1 MYLDKTKKKK
11 HIWAYA
17 FFILIVCNIFV
28 WHLLFAKNN
37 GLLTV
42 AVLDVGQGDGI
53 YVESPSGHQ
62 MLVDAG
68 PQGKILKALPSAMS
82 FYDKSI
88 DVIVI
93 TNPDADHI
101 AGFIDILK
109 NYKVGL
115 VVEPGTFNKSATYAK
130 IEQMIAE
137 KNIPRILAKRGMK
150 IHMGGGAVFTVL
162 FPDRDV
168 SNWSVNDASVVG
180 RLTYGKTSIMLTGD
194 STKKTEG
201 IILSENQAS
210 GLKSDV
216 LKVGHHGSRTSTSP
230 DFVSAISPVY
240 AVMSDGKENSY
251 GHPHKETLST
261 LEKFKVKILRT
272 DLLGTIIIKSDGQ
285 SIWLV
290 SLLAEARNI

>member
-1 MYLDKTKKKK
+1 MYLYKTKNKK
-11 HIWAYA
+11 HTWAYT
-17 FFILIVCNIFV
+17 FFILIVCNVFI

-37 GLLTV
+37 GLLKV
-42 AVLDVGQGDGI
+42 AILDIGQGDSI

-88 DVIVI
+88 DVLMI

-109 NYKVGL
+109 NYRVGL

-130 IEQMIAE
+130 IEQIIQE

-150 IHMGGGAVFTVL
+150 IHLGSGAVFNIL

-168 SNWSVNDASVVG
+168 SNWSANDASVVG
-180 RLTYGKTSIMLTGD
+180 KLTYGETSVMLTGD

-201 IILSENQAS
+201 IILSENTAS
-210 GLKSDV
+210 SLKSDI
-216 LKVGHHGSRTSTSP
+216 LKVGHHGSRTSSSS
-230 DFVSAISPVY
+230 DFVSAVSPSY
-240 AVMSDGKENSY
+240 SIISDGKDNSY
-251 GHPHKETLST
+251 GHPHKETLDT
-261 LEKFKVKILRT
+261 LNAFNVKIFRT
-272 DLLGTIIIKSDGQ
+272 DLLGTIILKSDG
-285 SIWLV
+285 STILPV
-290 SLLAEARNI
+290 KI